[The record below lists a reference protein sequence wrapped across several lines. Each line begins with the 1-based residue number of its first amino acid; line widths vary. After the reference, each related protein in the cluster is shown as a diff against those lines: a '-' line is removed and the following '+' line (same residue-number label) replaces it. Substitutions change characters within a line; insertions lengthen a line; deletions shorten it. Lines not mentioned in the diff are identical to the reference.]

1 MNRFFAAAIA
11 ALSIGA
17 LAAPAV
23 AATNARQLN
32 QQRNI
37 DAGLRSG
44 KLTRAEANRLRAEQ
58 RMIERTASRLEA
70 SGGRYTAAEKR
81 RVHAMQDVAGANIDR
96 LKHNRRR
103 S

>member
-1 MNRFFAAAIA
+1 MNRFLTAAIA

-17 LAAPAV
+17 LAAPAS
-23 AATNARQLN
+23 AAVNARQLN

-44 KLTRAEANRLRAEQ
+44 KLTRGEYNRLKAEQ
-58 RMIERTASRLEA
+58 RAITHASERFKYT
-70 SGGRYTAAEKR
+70 GGRYTEAEKQ
-81 RVHAMQDVAGANIDR
+81 RVHAMQDAAARHMDR
-96 LKHNRRR
+96 LKHNARR